1 MRISRNLVLLGMA
14 AVALWGCGSRE
25 STNSASPT
33 AATGTAKKPSPA
45 QTTMRTMVRA
55 FAANKNVTVPVQ
67 VRFQLQQRP
76 AVGQPVD
83 VNLVILPSSTVDRI
97 SGEVQADDGLEV
109 VDGAQIPAA
118 DRPAEGVPI
127 AHSIKVVPKRDGIF
141 TFSAVLNVD
150 SGGQTATQTFS
161 MPIIAGS
168 GVPGLAE
175 GSNPPAHPAAA
186 ATVGSA
192 TPAH

>member
-1 MRISRNLVLLGMA
+1 MLLGMA
-14 AVALWGCGSRE
+14 AVALWACGSGE

-33 AATGTAKKPSPA
+33 ASTGTAKKPPSAA

-55 FAANKNVTVPVQ
+55 FAANKSVAVPVQ

-83 VNLVILPSSTVDRI
+83 VNLVILPSSSTVDRI
-97 SGEVQADDGLEV
+97 SGQVQADDGLDV
-109 VDGAQIPAA
+109 VEGAQIPAA

-127 AHSIKVVPKRDGIF
+127 AHTIKVVPKRDGIF

-150 SGGQTATQTFS
+150 SGGHTATQTFS

-175 GSNPPAHPAAA
+175 GSNPSAHPAAA
-186 ATVGSA
+186 TTAGSA